1 MVAAESGAIAGTV
14 EPLFT
19 HSRSIYA
26 GRSVATLSDSK
37 SRSARCAFRTDSK
50 GRLLEGDFRPGGLH
64 REWVHPEV
72 LQQLRRRTLARLR
85 REVAPLEARVLG
97 AFLPRWQ
104 GVGSKRRGLDALL
117 DAIET
122 LQGMALPVSEWERE
136 ILPARI
142 KDYDPSDLD
151 TLMTAGEVVW
161 VGRGQL
167 GEHDGRV
174 ALYLAE
180 SLPALLP
187 PSGIQSMSPPE
198 GRAQRSRSFL
208 TSQGALTGD
217 NRNSRLATFRIPDPT
232 AN

>member
-1 MVAAESGAIAGTV
+1 M
-14 EPLFT
+14 
-19 HSRSIYA
+19 
-26 GRSVATLSDSK
+26 
-37 SRSARCAFRTDSK
+37 
-50 GRLLEGDFRPGGLH
+50 
-64 REWVHPEV
+64 

-85 REVAPLEARVLG
+85 REVEPLEARVLG

-122 LQGMALPVSEWERE
+122 LQGVALPVSEWERE

-151 TLMTAGEVVW
+151 TLMAAGEVVW

-187 PSGIQSMSPPE
+187 PSGIQSMAPPE
-198 GRAQRSRSFL
+198 GRAQQIAEFL
-208 TSQGALTGD
+208 ANQGASFFAAIHQAAGGGFPGETSDALWQLAWQGVVTNDTFHSLRGFLHRQREGRSPTG
-217 NRNSRLATFRIPDPT
+217 
-232 AN
+232 